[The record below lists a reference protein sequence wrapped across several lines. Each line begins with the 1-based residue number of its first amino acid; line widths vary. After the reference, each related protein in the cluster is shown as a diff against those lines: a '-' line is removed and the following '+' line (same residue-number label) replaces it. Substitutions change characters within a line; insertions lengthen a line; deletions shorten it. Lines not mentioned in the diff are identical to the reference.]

1 MKKRPHAKPK
11 LTLEERFVSAG
22 FAAFFG
28 AFAAVLF
35 SLFYFRGVNV
45 GAGIGLLGFL
55 GWFAGGFALV
65 GFLVGPAVADL
76 IGSLGLVLKRR
87 WATPLLILSVLG
99 LVVQDLGFV
108 LIARTLPIPTAGWIM
123 QGLVLVIAI
132 LLVVMARKAA
142 RHGWLR

>member
-1 MKKRPHAKPK
+1 MNTVPK
-11 LTLEERFVSAG
+11 WFTPV
-22 FAAFFG
+22 
-28 AFAAVLF
+28 AVLA
-35 SLFYFRGVNV
+35 LLWN
-45 GAGIGLLGFL
+45 LLGCFMI
-55 GWFAGGFALV
+55 AMDAMM
-65 GFLVGPAVADL
+65 PPDAVAALPADQQAIHAARAPWMVIGSIVAVAAGAL
-76 IGSLGLVLKRR
+76 GSLGLVLKRR

-132 LLVVMARKAA
+132 LLVVMAHKAA

>member
-1 MKKRPHAKPK
+1 MNTVPK
-11 LTLEERFVSAG
+11 WFTPV
-22 FAAFFG
+22 
-28 AFAAVLF
+28 AVLA
-35 SLFYFRGVNV
+35 LLWN
-45 GAGIGLLGFL
+45 LLGCFMI
-55 GWFAGGFALV
+55 AMDAMM
-65 GFLVGPAVADL
+65 PPDAVAALPADQQAIHAARAPWMVIGSIVAVAAGAL
-76 IGSLGLVLKRR
+76 GSLGLVLKRR

-99 LVVQDLGFV
+99 LVVQDLGGG

>member
-1 MKKRPHAKPK
+1 MKKRLPAKPK

-65 GFLVGPAVADL
+65 GFLFGPAVADL
-76 IGSLGLVLKRR
+76 IGSLIALAVSEDDGDEVAGIEIPTWIAVVSGLVIV
-87 WATPLLILSVLG
+87 AAFLL
-99 LVVQDLGFV
+99 
-108 LIARTLPIPTAGWIM
+108 
-123 QGLVLVIAI
+123 
-132 LLVVMARKAA
+132 
-142 RHGWLR
+142 WLA

>member
-1 MKKRPHAKPK
+1 MNAVPK
-11 LTLEERFVSAG
+11 WFTPV
-22 FAAFFG
+22 
-28 AFAAVLF
+28 AVLA
-35 SLFYFRGVNV
+35 LLWN
-45 GAGIGLLGFL
+45 LLGCFMI
-55 GWFAGGFALV
+55 AMDAMM
-65 GFLVGPAVADL
+65 PPDAVAALPADQQAIHAARAPWMVIGSIVAVAAGAL
-76 IGSLGLVLKRR
+76 GSLGLVLKRR

>member
-1 MKKRPHAKPK
+1 MNTVPK
-11 LTLEERFVSAG
+11 WFMPV
-22 FAAFFG
+22 
-28 AFAAVLF
+28 AVLA
-35 SLFYFRGVNV
+35 LLWN
-45 GAGIGLLGFL
+45 LLGCFMI
-55 GWFAGGFALV
+55 AMDAMM
-65 GFLVGPAVADL
+65 PPDAVAALPADQQAIHAARAPWMVIGSIVAVAAGAL
-76 IGSLGLVLKRR
+76 GSLGLVLKRR

>member
-1 MKKRPHAKPK
+1 MNTVPK
-11 LTLEERFVSAG
+11 WFTPV
-22 FAAFFG
+22 
-28 AFAAVLF
+28 AVLA
-35 SLFYFRGVNV
+35 LLWN
-45 GAGIGLLGFL
+45 LLGCFMI
-55 GWFAGGFALV
+55 AMDAMM
-65 GFLVGPAVADL
+65 PPDAVAALPADQQAIHAARAPWMVSGSIVAVAAGAL
-76 IGSLGLVLKRR
+76 GSLGLVLRRR

>member
-1 MKKRPHAKPK
+1 MNTVPK
-11 LTLEERFVSAG
+11 WFTPV
-22 FAAFFG
+22 
-28 AFAAVLF
+28 AVLA
-35 SLFYFRGVNV
+35 LLWN
-45 GAGIGLLGFL
+45 LLGCFMI
-55 GWFAGGFALV
+55 AMDAMM
-65 GFLVGPAVADL
+65 PPDAVAALPADMQAVHAARETWMVIGSIVAVAAGAL
-76 IGSLGLVLKRR
+76 GSLGLVLKRR

-142 RHGWLR
+142 AAGWLR

>member
-1 MKKRPHAKPK
+1 MNTVPK
-11 LTLEERFVSAG
+11 WFTPV
-22 FAAFFG
+22 
-28 AFAAVLF
+28 AVLA
-35 SLFYFRGVNV
+35 LLWN
-45 GAGIGLLGFL
+45 LLGCFMI
-55 GWFAGGFALV
+55 AMDAMM
-65 GFLVGPAVADL
+65 PPDAVAALPADQQAIHAARAPWMVIGSIVAVAAGAL
-76 IGSLGLVLKRR
+76 GSLGLVLKRR

>member
-1 MKKRPHAKPK
+1 MNTAPK
-11 LTLEERFVSAG
+11 WFTPV
-22 FAAFFG
+22 
-28 AFAAVLF
+28 AVLA
-35 SLFYFRGVNV
+35 LLWN
-45 GAGIGLLGFL
+45 LLGCFMI
-55 GWFAGGFALV
+55 AMDAMM
-65 GFLVGPAVADL
+65 PPDAVAALPADQQAIHAARAPWMVIGSIVAVAAGAL
-76 IGSLGLVLKRR
+76 GSLGLVLKRR

-132 LLVVMARKAA
+132 LLVVMAHKAA

>member
-1 MKKRPHAKPK
+1 MNTVPK
-11 LTLEERFVSAG
+11 WFTPV
-22 FAAFFG
+22 
-28 AFAAVLF
+28 AVLA
-35 SLFYFRGVNV
+35 LLWN
-45 GAGIGLLGFL
+45 LLGCFMI
-55 GWFAGGFALV
+55 AMDAMM
-65 GFLVGPAVADL
+65 PPDAVAALPADQQAIHAARAPWMVIGSIVAVAAGAL
-76 IGSLGLVLKRR
+76 GSLGLVLKRR

-142 RHGWLR
+142 RHGGLR